1 MSRTRSPKKFS
12 SIAGDMYR
20 TLGLHEAFA
29 QFNALDIWNTV
40 VGEAVAAV
48 TTIERFS
55 EGTIVVRVRSSTW
68 RMELNYRKSSIL
80 EKLNRALECPPEKP
94 LVRDIIFR

>member
-12 SIAGDMYR
+12 SIAGDMYLS
-20 TLGLHEAFA
+20 LGLREAFA
-29 QFNALDIWNTV
+29 QFNALGIWSTV
-40 VGEAVAAV
+40 VGEAVASV
-48 TTIERFS
+48 TTVERFT

-68 RMELNYRKSSIL
+68 RMELNYRKPSIL

-94 LVRDIIFR
+94 LVRNIIFR

>member
-1 MSRTRSPKKFS
+1 MSLTRSPKKFS

-20 TLGLHEAFA
+20 ALGLHEAFA
-29 QFNALDIWNTV
+29 QFNALGIWNTV

-48 TTIERFS
+48 TTLERFT

-68 RMELNYRKSSIL
+68 RMELNYRKSSII
-80 EKLNRALECPPEKP
+80 EKLNVALNSPPDKP